1 MKAQSLRRVLT
12 LSNALLVA
20 GVVGAAAWWFV
31 KARPALG
38 DPAKRAVWVKG
49 ANDAYQA
56 AANNARKA
64 EFWQVFEKDLDEI
77 KRPDLSNERKFP
89 TAPGVWPY
97 VGPVPPPPKSPKA
110 PEAPKAEAPKGLAAL
125 GRVVTATV
133 APSGDPYARSVIQ
146 FEFSASKR
154 RAHFAV
160 GSPEPLE
167 DRDPKVKPKSAVVA
181 TTQNAPR
188 PPGKYLVD
196 VSWADYDA
204 ATLRIVY
211 DEVGSDPAVPPQRKE
226 EVLGIQLAPGPK
238 DSAVV
243 VAAGQPGENT
253 PVVAGRVSPGAGGAS
268 TSGTGA
274 GGTVGG
280 PLRIVGVDREGARY
294 FEFDDATWN
303 ALSRRDLEREILNDV
318 KSEDV
323 PGENG
328 GVRVTGVA
336 TGSVPAQ
343 FGIQPGDV
351 LISVAGQ
358 RVRNRNEAIEV
369 AKGLPKETTSVAVVL
384 RRDGVERTVIV
395 DPRDPKT
402 RAAAGRVGFDRR

>member
-1 MKAQSLRRVLT
+1 MKAQSLRRALT

-20 GVVGAAAWWFV
+20 GLVGAAGWWFA

-38 DPAKRAVWVKG
+38 DPAKRAGWVKG

-77 KRPDLSNERKFP
+77 KRPDLSNERRFP

-125 GRVVTATV
+125 GRVLTATV
-133 APSGDPYARSVIQ
+133 APQGDPYARSVIQ
-146 FEFSASKR
+146 FEFSATKR

-167 DRDPKVKPKSAVVA
+167 DRDPKVKPKSAVVS
-181 TTQNAPR
+181 TRPDSPR
-188 PPGKYLVD
+188 APGKYLVD
-196 VSWADYDA
+196 VAWADYDA

-211 DEVGSDPAVPPQRKE
+211 DEVSADPAVPPQRKE
-226 EVLGIQLAPGPK
+226 EILGIQLAPGPK
-238 DSAVV
+238 EAVV
-243 VAAGQPGENT
+243 VVAEGQPGENS
-253 PVVAGRVSPGAGGAS
+253 PVVAGRTPGAGGRSAAPA
-268 TSGTGA
+268 GA
-274 GGTVGG
+274 GDPAA

-294 FEFDDATWN
+294 FEFDDATWS
-303 ALSRRDLEREILNDV
+303 ALSRRDLEREILQDV

-351 LISVAGQ
+351 LVSVAGQ

-402 RAAAGRVGFDRR
+402 RGAAGRVGFDKR